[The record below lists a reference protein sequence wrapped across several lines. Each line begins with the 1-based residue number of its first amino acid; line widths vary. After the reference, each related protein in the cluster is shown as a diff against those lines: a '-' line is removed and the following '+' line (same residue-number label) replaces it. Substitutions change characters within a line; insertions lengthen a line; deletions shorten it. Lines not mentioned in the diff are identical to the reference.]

1 MSKLV
6 VVIDMQNDF
15 IDGALGSEAAQK
27 IVPKAVAAIEHYGN
41 SDNHIDFTFDFHN
54 GEDYLNSLEGKLL
67 PVFHCIEGTKGVCL
81 NDDISDA
88 IIKNFPAYYTNFS
101 FKDTFGRNW
110 FGDRMWFDAMK
121 FDEIIIFGLCTDIC
135 VVSNALILR
144 AACPNTPIK
153 CLAYCCAGTTP
164 EAHEAALK
172 VMESCQIEVIREE
185 GKY

>member
-15 IDGALGSEAAQK
+15 IDGALGSEAAQS
-27 IVPKAVAAIEHYGN
+27 IVPKAVAAIEHYSN
-41 SDNHIDFTFDFHN
+41 SDNSFCVTLDTHGD
-54 GEDYLNSLEGKLL
+54 DYFNTLEGKLL
-67 PVFHCIEGTKGVCL
+67 PVPHCMMGTEGIQL
-81 NDDISDA
+81 NNAVAHVITD
-88 IIKNFPAYYTNFS
+88 NFLGFTYINS
-101 FKDTFGRNW
+101 KDTFGYNW
-110 FGDRMWFDAMK
+110 FNDRIWFHKEK

-144 AACPNTPIK
+144 AACPDIPIK

-164 EAHEAALK
+164 DAHEAALK

-185 GKY
+185 GEY